1 MFSCALS
8 SKLLCLLALPCVPW
22 ALPQVPVPRDLPLI
36 TESIDIMQ
44 RGPYGQELSKDHHC
58 EWFCQIVNTWF
69 PVEILEAGHKF
80 MRVQVSVY
88 DHPVRFIVVIQLH
101 DTDCSPLRNGVQLGC
116 HVLPDGCCVRL
127 VAQRVGKTQVSERGL
142 YGRRMLMDGDYCQV
156 FSNTFKTWVT
166 GTILDQ
172 GPDFWR
178 VCFHHNHLQDCE
190 KVTFP
195 VPEQMTVLS
204 LNLD

>member
-1 MFSCALS
+1 MSLQTLKFGLCFNESLLQIDWPSC
-8 SKLLCLLALPCVPW
+8 LCLLSTDDRFNQALQNVC
-22 ALPQVPVPRDLPLI
+22 LPSGLRTV
-36 TESIDIMQ
+36 
-44 RGPYGQELSKDHHC
+44 
-58 EWFCQIVNTWF
+58 
-69 PVEILEAGHKF
+69 ILGSVLYQCF
-80 MRVQVSVY
+80 DRVQVSVC
-88 DHPVRFIVVIQLH
+88 DHLVRFIVEIQLH

-190 KVTFP
+190 KVTFH
-195 VPEQMTVLS
+195 VQEQMTVLS
-204 LNLD
+204 LNLCSTTYLTVRTFTF